1 MTRLT
6 DDQVASTLPGEMR
19 SAVAVAAQRDLLEW
33 MHLSP
38 SGRRARDAM
47 RAGAAGFPQDAEQ
60 DARWRR
66 LGIHP
71 DQQRKK

>member
-6 DDQVASTLPGEMR
+6 DDQVAATLPGEMR
-19 SAVAVAAQRDLLEW
+19 SQVAILAQRDLLEW
-33 MHLSP
+33 MYLSP

-47 RAGAAGFPQDAEQ
+47 RNAAAGWPQDAEQ

-71 DQQRKK
+71 DQQKSR